1 MSLSH
6 SSDRE
11 HAELRPAS
19 PGAPQP
25 RAVLWDL
32 DGTLVDSGAYHW
44 HAWES
49 VMSEEGVHITELDFK
64 ATFGQR
70 NDTILGAWL
79 GPDADPERVQRVGEA
94 KEARYRALLVEG
106 GITPLP
112 GAAEWVASL
121 HAAGWRQAIASSAPK
136 LNVETVSG
144 ALAFTDLIEA
154 VVGAEDVTA
163 GKPDPEVFLT
173 AAARLD
179 VPPKRCVVVEDA
191 EAGIEAARRAGMRT
205 IGVGSG
211 AVQAADLVIPSLAD
225 LSKDAFDRLVAP
237 PASGPVKRPT

>member
-1 MSLSH
+1 MTFFDSTS
-6 SSDRE
+6 RE
-11 HAELRPAS
+11 QATRRAAS
-19 PGAPQP
+19 AVASQP

-32 DGTLVDSGAYHW
+32 DGTLVDSSAYHW
-44 HAWES
+44 HAWEG

-70 NDTILGAWL
+70 NDTILEAWL
-79 GPDADPERVQRVGEA
+79 GPDADPEQVQRVGEA
-94 KEARYRALLVEG
+94 KEARYRALLAEG
-106 GITPLP
+106 GIAPLA
-112 GAAEWVASL
+112 GAADWVAAL

-136 LNVETVSG
+136 LNVETVCG

-154 VVGAEDVTA
+154 VVGAEDVRT

-179 VPPKRCVVVEDA
+179 VSPELCIVVEDA
-191 EAGIEAARRAGMRT
+191 EAGVEAARRAGMRS

-225 LSKDAFDRLVAP
+225 LSRDAFDRLVAP
-237 PASGPVKRPT
+237 R